1 MKKIAAAAAAGH
13 WTRATEGAKRK
24 RHTAQPAM
32 ARSHGPVKEGIISA
46 AIYLVLATPV
56 ALGLALYRSG
66 GWTSLY
72 EYIGIPE
79 TLGRISGQ
87 FTLLAILLSV
97 LAYLRRRSNI
107 HKFVLLDWRWWMFF
121 AVLLVHP
128 AKPIVNWLGVAL
140 VYQYRESRRR
150 AAQTSIGPR

>member
-1 MKKIAAAAAAGH
+1 MKNIATVAAPEN
-13 WTRATEGAKRK
+13 WTRAPEGPKRK
-24 RHTAQPAM
+24 RRSVRPAM
-32 ARSHGPVKEGIISA
+32 ARSPSPVWEGIIST
-46 AIYLVLATPV
+46 AIYLAIATPV
-56 ALGLALYRSG
+56 ALGLALYRLG
-66 GWTSLY
+66 RWTSLY

-79 TLGRISGQ
+79 TLGRISAQ
-87 FTLLAILLSV
+87 LTILAILLSV

-128 AKPIVNWLGVAL
+128 AKPIINWLGVAL